1 MRKFI
6 LASAMLMV
14 ASALPARAMVLW
26 GLDNSANQSNPGTG
40 APWGSVAKVVNSS
53 GSLLSGS
60 AVYLGDGYL
69 LTANHV
75 TMDLTYSFVTF
86 DEVEFF
92 SIDPAFNDGSRAYG
106 KQVASGVDMA
116 VFKLTSIPASATAAT
131 LLPTATE
138 SFGATASATL
148 IGWGVGRV
156 ASAPLYTNSVA
167 WGDATTSDKRWGV
180 NAPRTNSTLAYD
192 SYSYQAL
199 GTYAGTTNAPNPSN
213 RGLGDSEASATL
225 YDSGSGLFQE
235 IGGDW
240 YLIGLTTAVE
250 TNGTANY
257 GDDSSSGGDA
267 NYFARISTYDEQ
279 ITALVPEPS
288 VTSLLI
294 LAAAGTLVCTVCRRQ
309 QNGDRRS

>member
-1 MRKFI
+1 MRKVL
-6 LASAMLMV
+6 LASALLMV
-14 ASALPARAMVLW
+14 TSAHPAQAMVLW
-26 GLDNSANQSNPGTG
+26 GLDNSANHSNPGTG
-40 APWGSVAKVVNSS
+40 APWGSAAKVVNSD

-60 AVYLGDGYL
+60 AVYLGDGFL

-106 KQVASGVDMA
+106 KNVAAGVDMA
-116 VFKLTSIPASATAAT
+116 VFKLTSLPASATAAT
-131 LLPTATE
+131 MLPTATE

-156 ASAPLYTNSVA
+156 ASAPPYTNSVA

-180 NAPRTNSTLAYD
+180 NAPRSTTTLAY
-192 SYSYQAL
+192 SNAGTNYSYQTL
-199 GTYAGTTNAPNPSN
+199 VTYAGTTNAPIPSN

-225 YDSGSGLFQE
+225 YDSGSGLFQN

-250 TNGTANY
+250 TNGTSNY
-257 GDDSSSGGDA
+257 GNDSSSGGDA
-267 NYFARISTYDEQ
+267 NYFARISTYDQQ
-279 ITALVPEPS
+279 ITALIPEPS
-288 VTSLLI
+288 IVSLLA
-294 LAAAGTLVCTVCRRQ
+294 LATAGICAMTLYSRKQ
-309 QNGDRRS
+309 